1 MAYPD
6 DSRKPHNEGVRLIG
20 ADEAAE
26 AFERQDVA
34 RRRPDDAPRL
44 GDRPP
49 SPDPGRPRPT
59 IRFPLPAD
67 EDPPPL
73 AAAAPVP
80 PPDPDVGDAGADDTA
95 LPHWTAPA
103 TGEVPRIFA
112 GADRPD
118 DDAGTW
124 STFGSQPR
132 WRGEGGTAADD
143 DDDHDFSRLVG
154 ADAPVGALDDSER
167 DPDDFFRFDDPEPS
181 PTRGTFLGEPE
192 PYQAPADPYAAD
204 PYAADPDGDDAGDD
218 AGGDD
223 RDAAPVAADDGDAG
237 TWADPDPAS
246 IGGRTRSIS
255 SDPRRGGGAG
265 GRRLSRSSGGGKGGN
280 GGNGGGAS
288 KPGRDVP
295 VATAVGV
302 GLVALFLVSMAA
314 GTRFTVGLVTIILG
328 VAAAELFSVLRK
340 AGYQPATLLGIAAA
354 VTLPLAVYWRGEGG
368 VPVVLFLTVA
378 FGLVWYLVGAGGEDR
393 PVLGLSST
401 LLGVAYVGVLGSYAA
416 LLLGV
421 PTIGT
426 GLLTGAIL
434 GAVGYDVGG
443 FVIGRN
449 AGSRPL
455 SAASPN
461 KTVEGLVGGM
471 AMAVVF
477 VVVPCVLVPGIS
489 PWDNFGDAL
498 LLGLVAAVAA
508 PVGDLCESLLK
519 RDLDVKDMGGLLPGH
534 GGVLDRFD
542 AILFVLPATYYLAR
556 ILFS

>member
-1 MAYPD
+1 VAHPD
-6 DSRKPHNEGVRLIG
+6 DSRKPQNEGVRLIG

-49 SPDPGRPRPT
+49 SPDLGGPRPT

-73 AAAAPVP
+73 SAAAPVP
-80 PPDPDVGDAGADDTA
+80 PPDPDAGDTGGDDTA

-112 GADRPD
+112 AADRPD
-118 DDAGTW
+118 DDTGTW
-124 STFGSQPR
+124 SAFGSQPR

-143 DDDHDFSRLVG
+143 DDGHDFSRLVG
-154 ADAPVGALDDSER
+154 ADAPMGALDDSER
-167 DPDDFFRFDDPEPS
+167 DPHDFFRFEDPEPS
-181 PTRGTFLGEPE
+181 PVRGTFLGEPE
-192 PYQAPADPYAAD
+192 PYRAPPDPYAAD
-204 PYAADPDGDDAGDD
+204 PYAADPYGDDPD
-218 AGGDD
+218 AE
-223 RDAAPVAADDGDAG
+223 PVAADDGYAG
-237 TWADPDPAS
+237 TWADPEPAA

-255 SDPRRGGGAG
+255 SDPRRAGDAGA
-265 GRRLSRSSGGGKGGN
+265 RRLGRPPG
-280 GGNGGGAS
+280 GGNGGGNGNGGGGGAGR
-288 KPGRDVP
+288 PGRDVP

-302 GLVALFLVSMAA
+302 GLVTLFLVSMAA
-314 GTRFTVGLVTIILG
+314 GARFTVGLVTIILG

-340 AGYQPATLLGIAAA
+340 AGYQPATLLGIAAT
-354 VTLPLAVYWRGEGG
+354 VTLPLAVYWRGEAG
-368 VPVVLFLTVA
+368 VPLVLFLTVV
-378 FGLVWYLVGAGGEDR
+378 FGLLWYLVGAGGRDR

-421 PTIGT
+421 PTVGT

-443 FVIGRN
+443 FVVGRN

-455 SAASPN
+455 SATSPN

-471 AMAVVF
+471 LFAVVF
-477 VVVPCVLVPGIS
+477 VVVPCVLFPGIS

-508 PVGDLCESLLK
+508 PLGDLCESLLK

-556 ILFS
+556 ILFA